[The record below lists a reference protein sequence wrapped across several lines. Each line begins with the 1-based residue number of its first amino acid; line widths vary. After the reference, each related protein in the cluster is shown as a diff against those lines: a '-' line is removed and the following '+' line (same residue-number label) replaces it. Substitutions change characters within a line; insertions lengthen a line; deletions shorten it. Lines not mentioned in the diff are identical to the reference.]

1 MSLRLRLARVLSLG
15 LLLAAPGLLRADT
28 INLVPDSKVKA
39 AIGGA
44 VRGAIVGETTD
55 AIQVRVGTTVVNVPT
70 ADVVSISYDGQ
81 PAGLGLAETRENA
94 GQLAEAVDLY
104 KKAAADAATRPFI
117 AQAAQFGQ
125 ARAVAE
131 LAFSDAS
138 RRNEAVSLLTAFTR
152 KYPNSRHTV
161 AALEV
166 QAKLQLQAGS
176 VEELEKTLAQI
187 AATPR
192 GADRA
197 AVLKVKIFTR
207 QGEHEKA
214 LAALEP
220 LIASAPEGSAKRR
233 DALLAKAE
241 SLVAVKKYAEA
252 ESTLRGVIKAAGPED
267 FAVQSV
273 AYNTLGDCLR
283 AANKPKDALYAYLH
297 TIELYSKD
305 KEQHQKALA
314 RLSLVWK
321 DLNNL
326 ERSVE
331 AQERLK
337 QEYPKSQYLNNAG
350 K

>member
-1 MSLRLRLARVLSLG
+1 MRLPLRAGLSLI
-15 LLLAAPGLLRADT
+15 LLAVPTVALADT
-28 INLVPDSKVKA
+28 IYVVPDTKVKNV
-39 AIGGA
+39 IGGA
-44 VRGAIVGETTD
+44 VRGSIQGETTD
-55 AIQVRVGTTVVNVPT
+55 AIQVRVGTTLVNVPT
-70 ADVVSISYDGQ
+70 ADVASVTYDGQ
-81 PAGLGLAETRENA
+81 PASFGLAETRENA
-94 GQLAEAVDLY
+94 GQLAEAAEQY
-104 KKAAADAATRPFI
+104 KKAAADAANRPFL

-125 ARAVAE
+125 ARVVAE

-138 RRNEAVSLLTAFTR
+138 RRAEAVSLLTAFTR

-176 VEELEKTLAQI
+176 VAELEQTLSQI

-197 AVLKVKIFTR
+197 AVLRVKIFTR

-220 LIASAPEGSAKRR
+220 LITSAPEGSVKKR

-241 SLVAVKKYAEA
+241 SLVAVKKYTEA
-252 ESTLRGVIKAAGPED
+252 ETTLRGVIKAAGAED
-267 FAVQSV
+267 AATQAV

-297 TIELYSKD
+297 TDLLYSKD

-314 RLSLVWK
+314 RLSQVWK
-321 DLNNL
+321 DLNNA

-331 AQERLK
+331 TMERLK
-337 QEYPKSQYLNNAG
+337 QEYPKSQYLTNAG